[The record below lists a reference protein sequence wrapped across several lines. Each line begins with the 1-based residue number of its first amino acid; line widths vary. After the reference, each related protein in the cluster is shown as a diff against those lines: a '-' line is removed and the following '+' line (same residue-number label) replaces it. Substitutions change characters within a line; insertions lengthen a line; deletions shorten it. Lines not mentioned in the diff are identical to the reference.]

1 MTPEEVFTSYALKI
15 VGSRRIN
22 GLVMADGIQNKDK
35 ISFNHLC
42 CYFFMQDV
50 RVHVI
55 GWILICYLIVD
66 IVQIDWEAL
75 RKGIFMEN
83 QILYI

>member
-1 MTPEEVFTSYALKI
+1 
-15 VGSRRIN
+15 
-22 GLVMADGIQNKDK
+22 
-35 ISFNHLC
+35 
-42 CYFFMQDV
+42 MQDV
-50 RVHVI
+50 RVRVI

-75 RKGIFMEN
+75 RKEIFMGN